1 MKTRAYVCK
10 IKRRGTSEEMTKT
23 KQRAY
28 GNDLFSNVFWRNI
41 GCVRLHLSRP
51 KGKGCSY

>member
-10 IKRRGTSEEMTKT
+10 IKRVETCEQMTET

-28 GNDLFSNVFWRNI
+28 RNDLLSNVFWRNI
-41 GCVRLHLSRP
+41 DCVRLLLSRL
-51 KGKGCSY
+51 KAKDCS